1 MSKDNN
7 DFHLQSNTLPPCS
20 QTCSNSSRAR
30 PSRPSSGNR
39 ILHGTLSSPS
49 SSLSKVAH
57 RRRNLSSQQHARSRK
72 SAYSTANRTTLR
84 SSIIIS
90 FTTQSSYV
98 AAFLDFVF
106 HADLTSNKDDYETA
120 KQIVMKA
127 MQQIDLIV
135 PGASGV
141 PSLTESR
148 GKTHYHHLSIQPL
161 SADLEIATFL
171 ILFCDNE
178 STDFQIFWKN
188 HTRVLPRLSQIARQY
203 NAIPAASVYLE
214 QVFSVTGA
222 IKNIRQASMSSV
234 TLRSLMILRKKK
246 NIEKLRSFSL
256 P

>member
-57 RRRNLSSQQHARSRK
+57 RRRNLSSP
-72 SAYSTANRTTLR
+72 
-84 SSIIIS
+84 
-90 FTTQSSYV
+90 
-98 AAFLDFVF
+98 AFLDFVF

-178 STDFQIFWKN
+178 STDFQTFWKN

-246 NIEKLRSFSL
+246 NIEKLRSFFL

>member
-57 RRRNLSSQQHARSRK
+57 RRRNLSSH
-72 SAYSTANRTTLR
+72 
-84 SSIIIS
+84 
-90 FTTQSSYV
+90 
-98 AAFLDFVF
+98 
-106 HADLTSNKDDYETA
+106 LTSNKDDYETA

>member
-39 ILHGTLSSPS
+39 ILHGRLSSPS

-57 RRRNLSSQQHARSRK
+57 RRRNLSSP
-72 SAYSTANRTTLR
+72 
-84 SSIIIS
+84 
-90 FTTQSSYV
+90 
-98 AAFLDFVF
+98 AFLDFVF

-178 STDFQIFWKN
+178 STDFQTFWKN

>member
-57 RRRNLSSQQHARSRK
+57 RRRNLSSP
-72 SAYSTANRTTLR
+72 
-84 SSIIIS
+84 
-90 FTTQSSYV
+90 
-98 AAFLDFVF
+98 AFLDFVF

-148 GKTHYHHLSIQPL
+148 GSSSTTNGAPIMRLKSNLMSITRKNPL
-161 SADLEIATFL
+161 PSFINSAFK
-171 ILFCDNE
+171 C
-178 STDFQIFWKN
+178 
-188 HTRVLPRLSQIARQY
+188 
-203 NAIPAASVYLE
+203 
-214 QVFSVTGA
+214 
-222 IKNIRQASMSSV
+222 
-234 TLRSLMILRKKK
+234 RS
-246 NIEKLRSFSL
+246 
-256 P
+256 